1 MINSNLIKE
10 YLWVIDVLKS
20 CDNHIQISSSE
31 RLFNNLLNKWKFDIT
46 EDDVNML
53 KENFED
59 SVLKHEIDLI
69 NSNSTSK

>member
-20 CDNHIQISSSE
+20 CDNHAQINSSE
-31 RLFNNLLNKWKFDIT
+31 RLFNNLINKWKIDIT
-46 EDDVNML
+46 EEDIDML
-53 KENFED
+53 KENFQD

-69 NSNSTSK
+69 NSK